1 MKKRMKII
9 TMAEIAIFAAI
20 GFVLDLLAG
29 LYSGFFPFGGSI
41 SFALVAV
48 VIVSFRRG
56 SIAGVCCGLIMGLLD
71 LTDGF
76 YTVTDT
82 WYGSILQI
90 GMDYIFTY
98 MLVGLVGL
106 AKPLITKFKPV
117 LVVTLSTV
125 VGGLL
130 KYFSHFLSGVLY
142 WPEFLEQPFLERVG
156 YSLVYNGGYMI
167 PTIIICGVVAFLLSL
182 KFKKIFLIEDE
193 QNLETK

>member
-1 MKKRMKII
+1 MKKKTKII

-20 GFVLDLLAG
+20 GFVLDFLAG

-56 SIAGVCCGLIMGLLD
+56 TIAGICTGLIMGLLD

-76 YTVTDT
+76 YTVADT
-82 WYGSILQI
+82 WYNSILQI

-106 AKPLITKFKPV
+106 AKPLIKKINLV
-117 LVVTLSTV
+117 LVVTISTV
-125 VGGLL
+125 IGGLL
-130 KYFSHFLSGVLY
+130 KYLSHFLSGILY
-142 WPEFLEQPFLERVG
+142 WPEFPEQPFLERVI

-167 PTIIICGVVAFLLSL
+167 PTIIVCGVTSFLLAL
-182 KFKKIFLIEDE
+182 KFKKLFIV
-193 QNLETK
+193 